1 MVFKP
6 SLDYGVADGFF
17 DLVDSLVGDIYKQAS
32 KIPRLAVHID
42 QENYQVFFF
51 PIIVWSLLKFH
62 LIKKILWHHE

>member
-1 MVFKP
+1 MFSLKAELELQAPDMVFKP

-42 QENYQVFFF
+42 QDNYQVGY
-51 PIIVWSLLKFH
+51 
-62 LIKKILWHHE
+62 